1 MGLYEQTTWKPT
13 FANKVIQRS
22 LHIKCNTDSSCPPLY
37 IYYLGLLYNK
47 CYSSKMSIY
56 IGVISVVIDT
66 LELNRYQ
73 FRKFTIYCGWP
84 LEQRSLHIFFPLY
97 LSSLAICLLF
107 YNILFSFFFF
117 FSKKRTLSPKQE
129 GDFGPVTG
137 PSHWIYFL

>member
-1 MGLYEQTTWKPT
+1 MWYEQTAWKPT

-22 LHIKCNTDSSCPPLY
+22 LHTKCSTDSSCSPLY

-47 CYSSKMSIY
+47 CYSLKMSIY
-56 IGVISVVIDT
+56 IRVISVIIDT
-66 LELNRYQ
+66 LKLSRYQ
-73 FRKFTIYCGWP
+73 FRKFIIYCEWP

-97 LSSLAICLLF
+97 LSSLAISLLF
-107 YNILFSFFFF
+107 YNILLLFFS
-117 FSKKRTLSPKQE
+117 SKKRTLSPKQE